1 MVKSEQQVEELRR
14 GILDFF
20 RYSIT
25 SDDNRSL
32 LSIGRLTED
41 GRHLLE
47 KLRGNPF
54 KNQEV
59 DFVLN
64 PSDLRHI
71 YKDHYGLNEKD
82 PGNNI
87 PLSDKDIMMIGD
99 MLVSTSD
106 IVYGTDKRTGSKL
119 FFFLCKS
126 DDGAY
131 NLAEIYSNSNGNLS
145 LKSLYNT
152 KKGPSQRVMMLM
164 STLLPTSVTYSG
176 STLSSGAKLPNLFE
190 LHKDFE
196 EKIPLDR
203 NFRIQKVATDHG
215 VPYEDL
221 QKYIYSSIHDSQL
234 HTSRLFEGMILDY
247 HQSHP
252 NLDLGIVRQMMSFF
266 KKDVD
271 EVIDKHLA
279 SRYKSSAG
287 IHIHTDIPLP
297 DIKSAEHAAKQAVH
311 DRITNSWQRAF
322 SQNQRFDLGYYA
334 GLSSDIIPSELF
346 RHLYEDVIKDPEV
359 ARKPEK
365 WKADTLRELNDLAE
379 GIVREQGQGL
389 KR

>member
-1 MVKSEQQVEELRR
+1 MDRAVEELRR

-32 LSIGRLTED
+32 LSIGRLTEE
-41 GRHLLE
+41 GRCLLE

-87 PLSDKDIMMIGD
+87 PLSDYDIMMIGD
-99 MLVSTSD
+99 MLVNTSD

-126 DDGAY
+126 SDGAY

-221 QKYIYSSIHDSQL
+221 QKYTYSSIHDSQV
-234 HTSRLFEGMILDY
+234 HTSKLFEGMILDF
-247 HQSHP
+247 HRSHP
-252 NLDLGIVRQMMSFF
+252 NLDQDVVRQMMSYL
-266 KKDVD
+266 KRDVD
-271 EVIDKHLA
+271 EIINKHLA
-279 SRYKSSAG
+279 SRTKNLLP
-287 IHIHTDIPLP
+287 IHIRKDIPESE
-297 DIKSAEHAAKQAVH
+297 IRSAEYAAKTAVH
-311 DRITNSWQRAF
+311 DRIVTPSAR
-322 SQNQRFDLGYYA
+322 RFTSEQIDVLEHYR
-334 GLSSDIIPSELF
+334 SMFTTDTDTKELF
-346 RHLYEDVIKDPEV
+346 TRLYDFVIKDADV

-365 WKADTLRELNDLAE
+365 WQTDTLRELNDLAE
-379 GIVREQGQGL
+379 GIIRDEARGL
-389 KR
+389 HK